1 MKKEGEG
8 GLVWFLF
15 SFKSSSISQTM
26 MQGLLLGSLQGPG
39 AATLE
44 GGQGGKISG
53 AYGEGAGSL
62 RMLGMLSLDLGHLG

>member
-39 AATLE
+39 AASLE
-44 GGQGGKISG
+44 GGQGGRFRVHTGKGLAPCRCSG
-53 AYGEGAGSL
+53 CS
-62 RMLGMLSLDLGHLG
+62 H